1 MTDSEGETR
10 GRGSAEFVESSVLEA
25 IVPASSDID
34 IEKEV
39 QAWTG
44 TIEDENSSI
53 LPSIPQR
60 SLLLL
65 GTFVRVALVGK

>member
-1 MTDSEGETR
+1 MADSEGETR

-25 IVPASSDID
+25 IVPSASGID

-39 QAWTG
+39 QAWKG
-44 TIEDENSSI
+44 TTEDEGGSI

-60 SLLLL
+60 SVLLL
-65 GTFVRVALVGK
+65 GTFYRTISC

>member
-1 MTDSEGETR
+1 MADSEGEMR

-25 IVPASSDID
+25 IVPANSEID

-44 TIEDENSSI
+44 TVEDESGSS

-60 SLLLL
+60 SVLLL
-65 GTFVRVALVGK
+65 GMFDRYISY